1 MPCTWSPRLTQGGGR
16 LRHLVISRTHT
27 GGIMDHDGMI
37 QNNSHK
43 LCIIWDAVRAANV
56 SRKVNRLFLS
66 TKWMFHTRSIH
77 FSWHIIEVAA
87 GANFCRT
94 CRKEHFQLQEN
105 NLQRLGRLADLY
117 VARLIAS
124 PCPFSPPTF
133 APSFYR
139 FLHTDSYIHILIYRF
154 LLLADS
160 YSIFMPSP
168 WAISAISERLTLHIG
183 SLMLSLPGSAQRNI
197 CRLMKGP
204 SLPELGKPRELAAT
218 SWDSREGCE
227 TMQSSAFTA
236 FTLGSLLSMFH
247 PTSSGWNW
255 RTLFELQGV
264 HNRNFPA
271 AGGNTNNSSCKD
283 SWRTH
288 NVVRNKCLSLKN
300 AVPSLPVRCT
310 TGPQC
315 DPQLFGP
322 ISAPSS
328 SHSKVVEQQLS
339 QFPRSTLDVEA
350 LMELW
355 LEDHPFTMTLFVNPF
370 HWIMACLVR
379 LFFAEPLPFER
390 RKLSVN
396 PLPLNRVIWF

>member
-66 TKWMFHTRSIH
+66 TKWMFQTRSIH

-139 FLHTDSYIHILIYRF
+139 FLYTDSYIHILIYRF

-168 WAISAISERLTLHIG
+168 WAISAISERFTLHIG

-288 NVVRNKCLSLKN
+288 EKQM
-300 AVPSLPVRCT
+300 SLPEKRCAKPACSLYHWPT
-310 TGPQC
+310 MWSTAVWSHFSSFLISFKGGWAAAIAVSKINTGRRGPHGIVARRPSGHH
-315 DPQLFGP
+315 DPLFW
-322 ISAPSS
+322 I
-328 SHSKVVEQQLS
+328 
-339 QFPRSTLDVEA
+339 RSTE
-350 LMELW
+350 
-355 LEDHPFTMTLFVNPF
+355 
-370 HWIMACLVR
+370 
-379 LFFAEPLPFER
+379 
-390 RKLSVN
+390 
-396 PLPLNRVIWF
+396 